1 MNIEKYEEE
10 EIEESEEP
18 SEKIGIESKYLKKS
32 DQNSN
37 TVPSKM
43 RCSRVLYNEF
53 LNCDSYLYNV
63 PEKEDSEAISS
74 DGEFNDFKYFNMVDQ
89 NSSLFYKDEYDKLVR
104 EKYANDPETMIRFLE
119 AKNQFNIDYDL
130 RKLAIENLEKKANE
144 NEYMNKRLVTKNGG
158 VAIPRWASDLELV
171 KHIGKTQQKDINP
184 DAIFGQI
191 DPRDSNNVK
200 LNEMFKD

>member
-1 MNIEKYEEE
+1 
-10 EIEESEEP
+10 
-18 SEKIGIESKYLKKS
+18 
-32 DQNSN
+32 
-37 TVPSKM
+37 
-43 RCSRVLYNEF
+43 
-53 LNCDSYLYNV
+53 
-63 PEKEDSEAISS
+63 
-74 DGEFNDFKYFNMVDQ
+74 
-89 NSSLFYKDEYDKLVR
+89 
-104 EKYANDPETMIRFLE
+104 MIRFLE

-200 LNEMFKD
+200 LNEMFKDQKQTGDFLRLLNKPRGSSAKQWNDTMEFATPNIQAKEGK